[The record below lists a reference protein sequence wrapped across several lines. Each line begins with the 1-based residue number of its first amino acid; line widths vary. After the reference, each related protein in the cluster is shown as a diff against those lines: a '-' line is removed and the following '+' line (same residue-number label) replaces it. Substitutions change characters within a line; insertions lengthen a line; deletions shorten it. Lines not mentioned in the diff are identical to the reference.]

1 MKGENTLNISEG
13 NRKLLECLEFIRDT
27 EAAKPVEEMDVDLVN
42 ECVAFILE
50 LQGRDITLSPE
61 EVAERVSKIPFVD
74 VPAKAH
80 KEKVKRFVNKKRVLV
95 IAACLAALIALL
107 CAVSMSSERTFY
119 DIITDYFGSD
129 DNAPEDVWVDLD
141 GESIILHSQ
150 SRYYNSVEDFV
161 EKENV
166 LVLVPGKGTG
176 VEITEVALFTQG
188 DNRIIQYVFDN
199 PDLTNE
205 IVLNSVI
212 PEETKAVCTEV
223 ITINGIDCY
232 FCVLEDVLTVQAYF
246 EYNGDTYE
254 FKYNDK
260 QALIDIIEN
269 LEEYK

>member
-13 NRKLLECLEFIRDT
+13 NEKLIECLEFIRDT

-74 VPAKAH
+74 VPEEAQN
-80 KEKVKRFVNKKRVLV
+80 EKVKRILNKKRVLV

-107 CAVSMSSERTFY
+107 CAVSMSSERNVY
-119 DIITDYFGSD
+119 NIITDFFGSD
-129 DNAPEDVWVDLD
+129 DKAPEDVWVDLD
-141 GESIILHSQ
+141 GQSIILYSD
-150 SRYYNSVEDFV
+150 SRCYSSVEEFV
-161 EKENV
+161 EKEKLSV
-166 LVLVPGKGTG
+166 LIPGKTSDI
-176 VEITEVALFTQG
+176 EITEVVLMSQGEKRVVSCLF
-188 DNRIIQYVFDN
+188 DKS
-199 PDLTNE
+199 DLTNE
-205 IVLNSVI
+205 IILNSVI
-212 PEETKAVCTEV
+212 PEEIKDVCTEV
-223 ITINGIDCY
+223 ITVNEIDCY
-232 FCVLEDVLTVQAYF
+232 FCVLEEVSTVQAYF

-254 FKYNDK
+254 FMYNDK